1 VAQLE
6 HLHIV
11 PLYDYWRDPEGAYLV
26 MRLMKGGS
34 LEDVLRENVPL
45 DLPYLVKVVDQI
57 TSALAAAHQGG
68 VVHRDLKPAN
78 ILLDEDGNAYLS
90 DFGIAKALGAQGGMT
105 ATGAILGTPAYI
117 SPEQVQS
124 LAVSPQTDIYALGV
138 VLYELLTGE
147 HPFPDTPTG
156 SLIIKHAHEPL
167 PLAHEMRP
175 ELPREVDE
183 VIQKATAKDPAA
195 RYLDALTLASELR
208 RALQLEVIIAEAV
221 EGELINPYKGLRAFQ
236 EADVDDF
243 FGRQDLTN
251 ELIARLEEDG
261 EYSRFLAVVGP
272 SGSGKSSV
280 VKAGLI
286 PALRKGA
293 LPGSEQWF
301 IIDMIPK
308 SHPIEE
314 LDINL
319 SRISANPNVN
329 VGQQLAR
336 DKRGLLRSGRM
347 VLPKEDGELLLVV
360 DQFEENFTLV
370 EDKNEARHFM
380 DLIFTAVSDAHS
392 QVRVIITL
400 RADFYDRPLMYPD
413 FSRLVKERTSLVIP
427 LTTEELEEAIRAPA
441 ERVGAVF
448 EKGLVPAVI
457 TDVVDQ
463 PGALPLLQYALTE
476 LFERREGRRLT
487 NQGYESIGG
496 VLGALGR
503 RAEQVYSGL
512 EEEQKETTRQLF
524 LRLVTL
530 GEGVEDTRRRVLR
543 SQVETLQ
550 ATSPQVMAKVIDA
563 YSQARLLTLDHDPLT
578 RGPTLEVAHEALL
591 REWDRLQ
598 IWLEESRSDLR
609 TQRSIA
615 RAEAEWQAAGQ
626 DSSFLLRG
634 SRLAQFE
641 DWMNTSAVALTTEE
655 RKFLSASMQARQERM
670 ATEKERR
677 NRELEQ
683 ISIGLAA
690 QALQELEG
698 PSPERSVLL
707 ALEALE
713 NYPYTWQAERA
724 LGQAILQ
731 DRLCMVLTHD
741 AFINTASWSQD
752 ETQILTGSADGTVRL
767 WEVASGEELWR
778 ITAGRPNMASWS
790 PDFKSI
796 LLINE
801 KDTLVKMWDFDSHAE
816 RFSLNIKDLKGKL
829 DLNINTW
836 NPWSPSS
843 EFFLLYTTQGKVYVF
858 DTLTGHLLNT
868 LSNHQGIVSQAF
880 WSPDGELI
888 ATSGLEDSKII
899 IWSAETGKEL
909 YTLQPGFEDE
919 KVIFANWSPF
929 GDRFAIRGLGGAKV
943 YESVTG
949 KQLLNLK
956 IPQVWVQ
963 CVNWSPDSALIITTG
978 KHDGIARVWD
988 AESGMELSTIEGLV
1002 QAYGANWS
1010 PSGNYA
1016 IVAGADGIVHLWER
1030 TTLRE
1035 IEKLHAT
1042 SAYIQFV
1049 EFSPDGKRVLAY
1061 GGDNT
1066 VNILD
1071 TSTAEI
1077 TFHNLSHGNVTNV
1090 AWSPDGSQFAF
1101 GILVPPDFP
1110 IKIWDSTTGD
1120 QLQMLSGNEITGF
1133 ISWSPEGGRILT
1145 TNHEPK
1151 IWDAATGEQLLIFS
1165 GHKDEIWDADWSP
1178 DGKQFATASQ
1188 DGEIIIWNTSTGDAS
1203 LKYSDHQDSVLS
1215 VAWSPDGSRILSTSY
1230 SGEATIWDAADS
1242 KVLIQLLPED
1252 YNNHVPDAK
1261 WSHDGMRVF
1270 VLTAEGHVLTFN
1282 ARTGAQLSQ
1291 FSTTPVS
1298 FITCFSLS
1306 PSEERILIGG
1316 HEGTVKVWNVSTGTE
1331 LISYEARGFAM
1342 ASYSPDGMRILTGST
1357 EGNYGT
1363 LQVFPTWQS
1372 TQELIDYAK
1381 KHKVFRQLTVEEREL
1396 FGLPPL

>member
-1 VAQLE
+1 MVIRDKPAIKGYELLEPIGEGAYGAVYRARQPFVEREVAIKIILPEFANQPEFIRRFETEAQLVAQLE

-11 PLYDYWRDPEGAYLV
+11 PLYDYWRDPDGAYLV

-34 LEDVLRENVPL
+34 LEDVLRDNGPL
-45 DLPYLVKVVDQI
+45 DLPAIVKVVDQI

-78 ILLDEDGNAYLS
+78 VLLDEDGNAYLS
-90 DFGIAKALGAQGGMT
+90 DFGIAKTLGAQGGMT

-147 HPFPDTPTG
+147 HPFPDTPTD

-208 RALQLEVIIAEAV
+208 RALQLEVTIAEAV

-329 VGQQLAR
+329 VGQQLTR

-487 NQGYESIGG
+487 NLGYESIGG

-512 EEEQKETTRQLF
+512 EEEQKATTRQLF

-615 RAEAEWQAAGQ
+615 RAAAEWQAAEQ

-641 DWMNTSAVALTTEE
+641 GWVKGSAVSMTDDE
-655 RKFLSASMQARQERM
+655 RRYLEASLDARQVRETAEAMRRER
-670 ATEKERR
+670 EQQ
-677 NRELEQ
+677 Q
-683 ISIGLAA
+683 ISIGLAS
-690 QALQELEG
+690 QALLELEG
-698 PSPERSVLL
+698 TSPERAVLL

-713 NYPYTWQAERA
+713 KYPYTWQAERA
-724 LGQAILQ
+724 LGQVVLNSRLKLVLDLNGQFQTVMWSSDGKRILTCTMKHT
-731 DRLCMVLTHD
+731 LSMWD
-741 AFINTASWSQD
+741 AF
-752 ETQILTGSADGTVRL
+752 TG
-767 WEVASGEELWR
+767 EVLLSIKEG
-778 ITAGRPNMASWS
+778 GPNMASWS
-790 PDFKSI
+790 PDEKSI
-796 LLINE
+796 LAINE
-801 KDTLVKMWDFDSHAE
+801 SEMIVKVWDVETGFARFTLKKE
-816 RFSLNIKDLKGKL
+816 EIGGEKL
-829 DLNINTW
+829 GMNVID
-836 NPWSPSS
+836 WSPWCPTGDR
-843 EFFLLYTTQGKVYVF
+843 FLLYSGDDGAIKIFAAENGEVVHTLSGLKGDYAGNLARISQALWSPKGDLIAVSSPAESSVIVYQA
-858 DTLTGHLLNT
+858 DTGQALFTIPADLKPISLCWGSGHL
-868 LSNHQGIVSQAF
+868 V
-880 WSPDGELI
+880 
-888 ATSGLEDSKII
+888 
-899 IWSAETGKEL
+899 
-909 YTLQPGFEDE
+909 
-919 KVIFANWSPF
+919 
-929 GDRFAIRGLGGAKV
+929 
-943 YESVTG
+943 ESV
-949 KQLLNLK
+949 
-956 IPQVWVQ
+956 
-963 CVNWSPDSALIITTG
+963 
-978 KHDGIARVWD
+978 
-988 AESGMELSTIEGLV
+988 
-1002 QAYGANWS
+1002 
-1010 PSGNYA
+1010 
-1016 IVAGADGIVHLWER
+1016 
-1030 TTLRE
+1030 
-1035 IEKLHAT
+1035 
-1042 SAYIQFV
+1042 F
-1049 EFSPDGKRVLAY
+1049 
-1061 GGDNT
+1061 
-1066 VNILD
+1066 
-1071 TSTAEI
+1071 
-1077 TFHNLSHGNVTNV
+1077 
-1090 AWSPDGSQFAF
+1090 
-1101 GILVPPDFP
+1101 
-1110 IKIWDSTTGD
+1110 
-1120 QLQMLSGNEITGF
+1120 
-1133 ISWSPEGGRILT
+1133 
-1145 TNHEPK
+1145 
-1151 IWDAATGEQLLIFS
+1151 
-1165 GHKDEIWDADWSP
+1165 
-1178 DGKQFATASQ
+1178 
-1188 DGEIIIWNTSTGDAS
+1188 
-1203 LKYSDHQDSVLS
+1203 
-1215 VAWSPDGSRILSTSY
+1215 
-1230 SGEATIWDAADS
+1230 
-1242 KVLIQLLPED
+1242 
-1252 YNNHVPDAK
+1252 
-1261 WSHDGMRVF
+1261 
-1270 VLTAEGHVLTFN
+1270 
-1282 ARTGAQLSQ
+1282 
-1291 FSTTPVS
+1291 
-1298 FITCFSLS
+1298 
-1306 PSEERILIGG
+1306 
-1316 HEGTVKVWNVSTGTE
+1316 
-1331 LISYEARGFAM
+1331 
-1342 ASYSPDGMRILTGST
+1342 
-1357 EGNYGT
+1357 
-1363 LQVFPTWQS
+1363 
-1372 TQELIDYAK
+1372 
-1381 KHKVFRQLTVEEREL
+1381 
-1396 FGLPPL
+1396 